1 VPLYKRPDE
10 SNSKRYEDDWDDS
23 DIVTSISTNYNQTMK
38 SAASSL
44 TDSIKSNTNSNSK
57 YPVNEK
63 NIDKPFIKEKRLS
76 ETTEEENQ
84 QAKKRLQE
92 NSMRTND
99 QPSTSDEKSKSVCV
113 IGGGRG
119 RLFKKP
125 SKHLKK

>member
-1 VPLYKRPDE
+1 MPLYKRPDE
-10 SNSKRYEDDWDDS
+10 SNTKRYEDDWDDS
-23 DIVTSISTNYNQTMK
+23 DVVTSISTNYNQTTK

-44 TDSIKSNTNSNSK
+44 ADSTKPNTNTNSK
-57 YPVNEK
+57 YAVNEK

-92 NSMRTND
+92 NSMRDHD
-99 QPSTSDEKSKSVCV
+99 QPSTSDEKPKIT

-125 SKHLKK
+125 SKHQKN